1 MKSKS
6 PYSQTT
12 KCRWSSLNQAC
23 YICYKCEKRPAYFME
38 NYKELENMCG
48 YYAEFKVTMM
58 KRCIMKYPIFGM
70 IKRNEN
76 MRRLANELFKADEPL
91 VWKENARLF
100 IRALVTVVMHSSED
114 RISEAQIN
122 SEMERHF
129 GVKLDERVRDIDK
142 DGFEDVPL

>member
-1 MKSKS
+1 
-6 PYSQTT
+6 
-12 KCRWSSLNQAC
+12 
-23 YICYKCEKRPAYFME
+23 ME
-38 NYKELENMCG
+38 NYKELENMCR
-48 YYAEFKVTMM
+48 YYAASKVTVM
-58 KRCIMKYPIFGM
+58 KRRIMKYPIFGM

-76 MRRLANELFKADEPL
+76 MRGLANELFKADEPL

-129 GVKLDERVRDIDK
+129 GVKLDERVRNIDK